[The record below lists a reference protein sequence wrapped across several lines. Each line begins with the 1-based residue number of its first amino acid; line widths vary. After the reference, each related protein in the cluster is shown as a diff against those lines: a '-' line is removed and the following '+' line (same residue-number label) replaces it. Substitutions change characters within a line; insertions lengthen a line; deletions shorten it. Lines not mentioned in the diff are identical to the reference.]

1 MRNGTLSILARH
13 TLERESWSEFDHGIV
28 TDAARSHSAVQLA
41 AGLSAAHTGNLAA
54 AETALANIRGAYERF
69 RRDTSTAYRARIVAV
84 EAKQLEAVI
93 ALTRGD
99 TATAEAFLVE
109 ATDLEVE
116 LNAPFGPPI
125 PMKPAFE
132 MYGEFLLAQG
142 RLEAAAVQ
150 FGKALARTPNRTRS
164 VQGLERTR

>member
-1 MRNGTLSILARH
+1 
-13 TLERESWSEFDHGIV
+13 
-28 TDAARSHSAVQLA
+28 
-41 AGLSAAHTGNLAA
+41 
-54 AETALANIRGAYERF
+54 
-69 RRDTSTAYRARIVAV
+69 
-84 EAKQLEAVI
+84 VI

-99 TATAEAFLVE
+99 TAAAEAFLVE
-109 ATDLEVE
+109 ATDLEGE

-142 RLEAAAVQ
+142 RMEAAAEQ